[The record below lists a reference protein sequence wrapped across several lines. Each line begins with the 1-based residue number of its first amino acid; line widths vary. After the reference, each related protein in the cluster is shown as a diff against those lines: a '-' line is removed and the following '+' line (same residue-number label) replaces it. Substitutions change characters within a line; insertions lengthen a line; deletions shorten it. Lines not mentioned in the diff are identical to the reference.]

1 MKTPA
6 APSWRL
12 FVHPLLEGQ
21 LEKLT
26 DRVERLATED
36 PRGYLSHPAAKVLAT
51 INHYMR
57 DVIPRD
63 PNSPDFRQGNT
74 LGPDNRYWFR
84 ANFHGRYRLFFR
96 FSTQQKFIIYV
107 WVNDELSL
115 RKAGARTDPYA
126 VFKAMLE
133 SGDPP
138 DSVAQL
144 LRASGEIR

>member
-6 APSWRL
+6 PPSWRL
-12 FVHPLLEGQ
+12 FVHPLLQAQ

-26 DRVERLATED
+26 DRVARLATED
-36 PRGYLSHPAAKVLAT
+36 PRGYSSHPAAKLLAT
-51 INHYMR
+51 INHYIR

-63 PNSPDFRQGNT
+63 PNSPGFRQGNT
-74 LGPDNRYWFR
+74 LGPDNRHWFR
-84 ANFHGRYRLFFR
+84 AKFHGRYRLFFR

-107 WVNDELSL
+107 WVNDEMNL

-133 SGDPP
+133 SGVPP
-138 DSVAQL
+138 NSFAQL
-144 LRASGEIR
+144 LRASEEVK